1 MKNIFTSIFCI
12 LFLAFV
18 GSSYAASAQTISN
31 IVAGFNVEKGVIEIS
46 YDLDGQIY
54 QGFSLSVKLKQLA
67 DNVLVDIPADNISP
81 SLELVY
87 PGTRKKF
94 EIGLDGLTLEG
105 EFIAV
110 LNAIPIAKPKPVEE
124 PAPPVAP
131 APVVNEVKVASTP
144 EAPANPAPANPAPA
158 AEPAKAKSY
167 GKYVRGFSVSGASW
181 SDLGNQIKLR
191 SEEFMQAGNLQP
203 VNIRLN
209 LAAQTFSCDF
219 VESETG
225 FIKLGLYFG
234 PEKEGCISCERVLDR
249 NPSSKILRETSFK
262 NYVFN
267 LIAIHN

>member
-1 MKNIFTSIFCI
+1 MNNNLFRTFGASII
-12 LFLAFV
+12 LLLGVLFN
-18 GSSYAASAQTISN
+18 SEAQTVSN

-46 YDLDGQIY
+46 YDLDGQTY
-54 QGFSLSVKLKQLA
+54 QGFSLSVKLKQLS
-67 DNVLVDIPADNISP
+67 DNVLVDIPTDNISP

-94 EIGLDGLTLEG
+94 EIGLDGLSLEG

-110 LNAIPIAKPKPVEE
+110 LNATPIAKSKPVEE
-124 PAPPVAP
+124 SKPVAPTVAPVVEETVQPKVLSTPETTAP
-131 APVVNEVKVASTP
+131 APVES
-144 EAPANPAPANPAPA
+144 AP
-158 AEPAKAKSY
+158 KAKTY
-167 GKYVRGFSVSGASW
+167 GKYIRGFSVSGASW
-181 SDLGNQIKLR
+181 ADLGNQIKQR

-209 LAAQTFSCDF
+209 LATQTFSCDF
-219 VESETG
+219 VENETG
-225 FIKLGLYFG
+225 YIKLGLYFG
-234 PEKEGCISCERVLDR
+234 PEKEGCLSCERVLDR

>member
-1 MKNIFTSIFCI
+1 MKKIIFGVLFS
-12 LFLAFV
+12 LFLIV
-18 GSSYAASAQTISN
+18 GSSELSKAQIVSN

-46 YDLDGQIY
+46 YDLDGLNY

-67 DNVLVDIPADNISP
+67 DNVLVDIPVDNISP

-94 EIGLDGLTLEG
+94 EIGLDGLSLEG
-105 EFIAV
+105 EFLAV
-110 LNAIPIAKPKPVEE
+110 LNATPIAKPKPVEE
-124 PAPPVAP
+124 AKPIVSATQVEEPVQPKNAPS
-131 APVVNEVKVASTP
+131 NE
-144 EAPANPAPANPAPA
+144 NPAPA
-158 AEPAKAKSY
+158 AAEAITKAKTY
-167 GKYVRGFSVSGASW
+167 GKYIRGFSVSGASW
-181 SDLGNQIKLR
+181 ADLGNQIKQR

-209 LAAQTFSCDF
+209 LATQTFSCDF
-219 VESETG
+219 VENETG

-234 PEKEGCISCERVLDR
+234 SEKEGCISCERVLDR

-262 NYVFN
+262 TYVFN

>member
-1 MKNIFTSIFCI
+1 MKKIIKVVLSSLI
-12 LFLAFV
+12 LIV
-18 GSSYAASAQTISN
+18 SSSELSNAQTVTN

-46 YDLDGQIY
+46 YDLDGLNY

-67 DNVLVDIPADNISP
+67 DNVLVDIPVDNISP

-94 EIGLDGLTLEG
+94 EIGLDGLSLEG
-105 EFIAV
+105 EFLAV
-110 LNAIPIAKPKPVEE
+110 LNATPIAKPKPVEE
-124 PAPPVAP
+124 TKPAVSATQVEEPVQPKNAP
-131 APVVNEVKVASTP
+131 LIES
-144 EAPANPAPANPAPA
+144 PAPA
-158 AEPAKAKSY
+158 AAAESTTKAKTY
-167 GKYVRGFSVSGASW
+167 GKYIRGFSVSGASW
-181 SDLGNQIKLR
+181 ADLGNQIKQR

-209 LAAQTFSCDF
+209 LATQTFSCDF
-219 VESETG
+219 VENETG

-234 PEKEGCISCERVLDR
+234 SEKDGCISCERVLDR

-262 NYVFN
+262 TYVFN

>member
-1 MKNIFTSIFCI
+1 MNTNLLRTFGASVFLLLGVIFNSE
-12 LFLAFV
+12 
-18 GSSYAASAQTISN
+18 AQTVSN

-46 YDLDGQIY
+46 YDLDGQTY
-54 QGFSLSVKLKQLA
+54 QGFSLSVKLKQLS
-67 DNVLVDIPADNISP
+67 DNVLVDIPTDNISP

-94 EIGLDGLTLEG
+94 EIGLDGLSLEG

-110 LNAIPIAKPKPVEE
+110 LNATPIAKPKPVEE
-124 PAPPVAP
+124 PKPVAPVAAPVVEEAAQPKVASAPEATAP
-131 APVVNEVKVASTP
+131 APVES
-144 EAPANPAPANPAPA
+144 AP
-158 AEPAKAKSY
+158 KAKTY
-167 GKYVRGFSVSGASW
+167 GKYIRGFSVSGASW
-181 SDLGNQIKLR
+181 ADLGNQIKQR

-209 LAAQTFSCDF
+209 LATQTFSCDF
-219 VESETG
+219 VENETG
-225 FIKLGLYFG
+225 YIKLGLYFG
-234 PEKEGCISCERVLDR
+234 PEKEGCLSCERVLDR

>member
-1 MKNIFTSIFCI
+1 MKNLIKCSLLSLILIFGTSR
-12 LFLAFV
+12 V
-18 GSSYAASAQTISN
+18 SKAQTVSN

-46 YDLDGQIY
+46 YDLDGLNY

-67 DNVLVDIPADNISP
+67 DNVLVDIPVDNISP

-94 EIGLDGLTLEG
+94 EIGLDGLSLEG
-105 EFIAV
+105 EFLAV
-110 LNAIPIAKPKPVEE
+110 LNATPIAKPKPVEE
-124 PAPPVAP
+124 PKPTVSSTQVEEPVQPKNAPSTDTPTP
-131 APVVNEVKVASTP
+131 APVS
-144 EAPANPAPANPAPA
+144 
-158 AEPAKAKSY
+158 AETTTKAKTY
-167 GKYVRGFSVSGASW
+167 GKYIRGFSVSGASW
-181 SDLGNQIKLR
+181 ADLGNQIKQR

-209 LAAQTFSCDF
+209 LATQTFSCDF
-219 VESETG
+219 VENETG

-234 PEKEGCISCERVLDR
+234 SEKEGCISCERVLDR

-262 NYVFN
+262 TYVFN

>member
-1 MKNIFTSIFCI
+1 MKKIINVVLSSLI
-12 LFLAFV
+12 LIV
-18 GSSYAASAQTISN
+18 CSSELSNAQTVTN

-46 YDLDGQIY
+46 YDLDGLNY

-67 DNVLVDIPADNISP
+67 DNVLVDIPVDNISP

-94 EIGLDGLTLEG
+94 EIGLDGLSLEG
-105 EFIAV
+105 EFLAV
-110 LNAIPIAKPKPVEE
+110 LNATPIAKPKPVEE
-124 PAPPVAP
+124 PKPAVSATQVEEPVQPKNVPSTDTP
-131 APVVNEVKVASTP
+131 APTS
-144 EAPANPAPANPAPA
+144 A
-158 AEPAKAKSY
+158 AETTTTTKAKTY
-167 GKYVRGFSVSGASW
+167 GKYIRGFSVSGASW
-181 SDLGNQIKLR
+181 ADLGNQIKQR

-209 LAAQTFSCDF
+209 LATQTFSCDF
-219 VESETG
+219 VENETG

-234 PEKEGCISCERVLDR
+234 SEKEGCISCERVLDR

-262 NYVFN
+262 TYVFN